1 MKYFTFFDYTK
12 DNSLIWNFNPDTFT
26 CQEIDNLVEKIE
38 LNYKIELGTIKD
50 SNLTS
55 LDIRNNKI
63 AFVNDMEDFKD
74 LYVKVCAL
82 ATSSN
87 YQNFRL
93 NIDRAEPLQ
102 YTVYS
107 GESTGG
113 EYYKKHRDYWPG
125 GILDFDRKLSIVIQ
139 LSDPSEYEGGDLILY
154 ESKDSTITAKKE
166 KGSAVAFTSWVE
178 HEVTPVT
185 KGVRKTLVA
194 WFSGP
199 KI

>member
-1 MKYFTFFDYTK
+1 MKYFTFLDYTK
-12 DNSLIWNFNPDTFT
+12 DSYLIWNFDSNTFT

-38 LNYKIELGTIKD
+38 LNYKIELGTLK
-50 SNLTS
+50 NNQTS
-55 LDIRNNKI
+55 LDVRNNKI
-63 AFVNDMEDFKD
+63 AFINDMEGFRD

-87 YQNFRL
+87 YQNFKL

-107 GESTGG
+107 GENTGG

-125 GILDFDRKLSIVIQ
+125 GIVDFDRKLSIVIQ

-166 KGSAVAFTSWVE
+166 KGSAIAFTSWVE

-194 WFSGP
+194 WFCGP